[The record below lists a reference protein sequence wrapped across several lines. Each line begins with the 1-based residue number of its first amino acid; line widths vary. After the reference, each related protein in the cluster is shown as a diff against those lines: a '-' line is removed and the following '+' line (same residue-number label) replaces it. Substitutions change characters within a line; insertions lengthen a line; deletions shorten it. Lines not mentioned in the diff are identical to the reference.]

1 LHQRSVFRRGS
12 ASRLLLAG
20 LSAFAFQFPAGA
32 LELNVPGEPIQVHGF
47 VSQGFIKTNANNY
60 LAESTRGSFEF
71 TEVGLN
77 FSKELTD
84 RLRVGVQL
92 FARRLGPLD
101 GFDANF
107 DWFYLDYRWA
117 DWLGIRA
124 GRVKLPF
131 GLYNEINDIDSA
143 RVPILLPQSIYPTAN
158 RDFLLAQTGGEIYG
172 RVSLASAGALEY
184 RAYGGTLFLRSTTP
198 PNSPYQ
204 IGKLNAPYVVGGRIL
219 WETPLEGLR
228 VGGSLQALRLDADFF
243 FNPSIFGPLQAAGT
257 LPPDFTGKVGVQIP
271 AILWVGSAEY
281 SSGALLLA
289 AEYSRWYVQATST
302 QSVLFP
308 NISTMVSE
316 RFYGMLAYRVKPW
329 LHPGLYYSGYYTD
342 VQNRSGRANMQ
353 HDAAATLRFD
363 INEYWLLKLEGHFMY
378 GTAALDPTLNHDRPL
393 TDLQKTWGVLLVKT
407 TAHF

>member
-1 LHQRSVFRRGS
+1 MTRGNL
-12 ASRLLLAG
+12 SRLRVAG
-20 LSAFAFQFPAGA
+20 LCALAFHAPASAF
-32 LELNVPGEPIQVHGF
+32 ELSVPGEPIEVHGF
-47 VSQGFIKTNANNY
+47 ASQGFIKTTDNNY
-60 LAESTRGSFEF
+60 LAESKRSSFEF

-77 FSKELTD
+77 FTKELTD
-84 RLRVGVQL
+84 RLRLGVQL

-101 GFDANF
+101 GFDAKF

-143 RVPILLPQSIYPTAN
+143 RVPILLPQSIYPTSN

-172 RVSLASAGALEY
+172 RVSLSLAGALEY
-184 RAYGGTLFLRSTTP
+184 RTYAGTIFLQSTTQ

-204 IGKLNAPYVVGGRIL
+204 VGKLNAPYVVGGRIL
-219 WETPLEGLR
+219 WESPLEGLR
-228 VGGSLQALRLDADFF
+228 VGGSLQALRLDADLFF
-243 FNPSIFGPLQAAGT
+243 DQSLYGPLRMAGA
-257 LPPDFTGKVGVQIP
+257 LPPDFTGKVSAEIP

-281 SSGALLLA
+281 SAGALLLA

-316 RFYGMLAYRVKPW
+316 RFYGMLAYRVKQW
-329 LHPGLYYSGYYTD
+329 FHPGLYYSGYYTNIG
-342 VQNRSGRANMQ
+342 NRSGRENMQ
-353 HDAAATLRFD
+353 HDVAATLRFD
-363 INEYWLLKLEGHFMY
+363 INQYWLVKLEGHFMH
-378 GTAALDPTLNHDRPL
+378 GTAALDPSLNDNRRL
-393 TDLQKTWGVLLVKT
+393 SDLQANWGLLLLKT
-407 TAHF
+407 TAYF